1 MLVAGSITP
10 TRRALAEL
18 LAEARARTVLLVS
31 SLDSRDLALEPAPEV
46 GSVLSELDRIV
57 HYEKRWLLDDP
68 EHQPVGTYDE
78 WFDLMTEVRQRVLQ
92 ALEQADLLE
101 QPRLAERYQERWSTS
116 IAGASPFSRRCSS
129 WDRATP
135 RCRRGGFPA
144 AGGWPIPA

>member
-31 SLDSRDLALEPAPEV
+31 SLESRDLAREPAPGV

-92 ALEQADLLE
+92 ALDQAGLLG
-101 QPRLAERYQERWSTS
+101 QAPL
-116 IAGASPFSRRCSS
+116 
-129 WDRATP
+129 
-135 RCRRGGFPA
+135 
-144 AGGWPIPA
+144 AGGYGGPREPE